1 MSCPHDE
8 LLDSRNVADE
18 VWEIMYLQE
27 LTAVYEASVGRGMGG
42 GVGVEVRLVLI
53 FIIRC
58 VFHLAQR
65 I

>member
-42 GVGVEVRLVLI
+42 GVGVEVRLV
-53 FIIRC
+53 
-58 VFHLAQR
+58 
-65 I
+65 